1 MEVEEIITYMKQK
14 IPQDV
19 LGYQIRCP
27 NYIKCPL
34 CYGCRNYNPSY
45 LKCAKC
51 NQNRKKNICDT
62 NKHKENLI
70 AKMIT
75 RETINL

>member
-1 MEVEEIITYMKQK
+1 MKQK
-14 IPQDV
+14 TVQDV

-34 CYGCRNYNPSY
+34 CYGCRNYNPKY
-45 LKCAKC
+45 LKCSKC
-51 NQNRKKNICDT
+51 YRNKRNNICDT
-62 NKHKENLI
+62 NKHKEKLI

-75 RETINL
+75 KENIVL

>member
-1 MEVEEIITYMKQK
+1 MKQK

-34 CYGCRNYNPSY
+34 
-45 LKCAKC
+45 C